1 MEITL
6 QYFDGCPNWMVTAE
20 RLQLLAAEH
29 SDAVLVYQRV
39 DTVDMAEQVR
49 FRGSPTVLVDGVDV
63 MGDTSAAVGLACRV
77 YMTGDGPAGAPSMA
91 QLREAILG

>member
-6 QYFDGCPNWMVTAE
+6 QYFDGCPNWTVTAE

-39 DTVDMAEQVR
+39 DT
-49 FRGSPTVLVDGVDV
+49 VDGVDV

>member
-1 MEITL
+1 MPL
-6 QYFDGCPNWMVTAE
+6 NMMGDFGGGAMFLVAG
-20 RLQLLAAEH
+20 LLAAIWEAGR
-29 SDAVLVYQRV
+29 SGEGQVVDA
-39 DTVDMAEQVR
+39 AI
-49 FRGSPTVLVDGVDV
+49 VDGVDV